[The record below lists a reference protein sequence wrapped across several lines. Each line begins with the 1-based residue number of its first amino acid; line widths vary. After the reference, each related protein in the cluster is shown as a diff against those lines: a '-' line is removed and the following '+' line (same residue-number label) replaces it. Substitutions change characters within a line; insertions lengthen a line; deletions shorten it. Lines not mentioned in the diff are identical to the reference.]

1 MVDVTKVHSGGLY
14 ETKESYSRLVM
25 VDNWIFMANT
35 AGRNL
40 TTREMSE
47 DPIEQAKQA
56 FSNIERAL
64 AQVGATLADVVRSH
78 VHIQYQPDA
87 PSVMAFVG
95 EKFKG
100 IDPASTV
107 TCGPWAGRNTRSRSR
122 SPHTRAPAPRRR
134 TGFASSSRQ
143 DLILWTSR
151 PWA

>member
-1 MVDVTKVHSGGLY
+1 MVEVTKVHSGGLY

-40 TTREMSE
+40 TTREMSD

-107 TCGPWAGRNTRSRSR
+107 TCGPLGGPEYKVEIEITAHKGAGAATQNRIR
-122 SPHTRAPAPRRR
+122 
-134 TGFASSSRQ
+134 FQ
-143 DLILWTSR
+143 L
-151 PWA
+151 